1 MLMFSELEHFHF
13 ENALLT
19 RKRQPPQ
26 RGVHS
31 GENRVFRLNA
41 TFDFHKKSKVICS
54 KTPPRFRRGSK
65 HAPLNGERADTPGR
79 VDEKRRHDKKHGE
92 RGQPQG

>member
-1 MLMFSELEHFHF
+1 MSLKITLFRRLSRLRGNDGGEVIENEYFQSKNALEHFLF

-31 GENRVFRLNA
+31 GENRVFA
-41 TFDFHKKSKVICS
+41 
-54 KTPPRFRRGSK
+54 
-65 HAPLNGERADTPGR
+65 
-79 VDEKRRHDKKHGE
+79 
-92 RGQPQG
+92 

>member
-1 MLMFSELEHFHF
+1 MLEHFHF

-41 TFDFHKKSKVICS
+41 TFGFHKKSKVICS
-54 KTPPRFRRGSK
+54 RFRDEMSTQAQRKSPTCAGSQ
-65 HAPLNGERADTPGR
+65 AGFFPSP
-79 VDEKRRHDKKHGE
+79 
-92 RGQPQG
+92 

>member
-1 MLMFSELEHFHF
+1 MLWFIPSALQCHQQNIRLHPRALEHFHF

-19 RKRQPPQ
+19 RERQPPQ

-41 TFDFHKKSKVICS
+41 TFDFHKKLKVICS
-54 KTPPRFRRGSK
+54 KRLRRRISCG
-65 HAPLNGERADTPGR
+65 P
-79 VDEKRRHDKKHGE
+79 
-92 RGQPQG
+92 

>member
-1 MLMFSELEHFHF
+1 MLDGTGTERKLEHFLF

-31 GENRVFRLNA
+31 GENRVFCLNA

-54 KTPPRFRRGSK
+54 ISISIS
-65 HAPLNGERADTPGR
+65 N
-79 VDEKRRHDKKHGE
+79 
-92 RGQPQG
+92 

>member
-1 MLMFSELEHFHF
+1 MECCGLRLEHFHF

-41 TFDFHKKSKVICS
+41 TFDFHKKSKVILRYW
-54 KTPPRFRRGSK
+54 PRK
-65 HAPLNGERADTPGR
+65 
-79 VDEKRRHDKKHGE
+79 
-92 RGQPQG
+92 

>member
-1 MLMFSELEHFHF
+1 MGDWEALPPSANFQV

-26 RGVHS
+26 RGVHA
-31 GENRVFRLNA
+31 GENRVFRLHA

-54 KTPPRFRRGSK
+54 NFISKT
-65 HAPLNGERADTPGR
+65 L
-79 VDEKRRHDKKHGE
+79 
-92 RGQPQG
+92 

>member
-1 MLMFSELEHFHF
+1 MQAGNARLQTSEQLEHFHF
-13 ENALLT
+13 ENDLLT

-31 GENRVFRLNA
+31 DENRVLRLNA

-54 KTPPRFRRGSK
+54 MFR
-65 HAPLNGERADTPGR
+65 
-79 VDEKRRHDKKHGE
+79 
-92 RGQPQG
+92 